1 MGCGASKGKA
11 DGTDTAQN
19 ADITFK
25 PTSCPNMDDFFN
37 TAQSVIQA
45 FKDLTAPL
53 NEQKDN
59 FYDVTGFWEVCGT
72 SK

>member
-11 DGTDTAQN
+11 EGADTAAN

-25 PTSCPNMDDFFN
+25 PTSCPQMDDFFN
-37 TAQSVIQA
+37 KASGVIQA

-53 NEQKDN
+53 GTQKDN